1 MEDNKPNF
9 PTETIELPSKGLI
22 YPEDN
27 PLSSGKIEMKYM
39 TAKEEDILSN
49 QSYIKDGTVID
60 KLLQSLIVTKINYKD
75 LIVGDKNAILIAS
88 RILGYGAEYTFEYK
102 GEEVTVDLSKLEA
115 KEINEEDFPKGQNEF
130 SFKLPT
136 TGDNITFKLLT
147 HGDELRIDE
156 ELKGLKRVNKKSST
170 DVSTRL
176 KYMIKSINGDDNPSS
191 IRTFV
196 DNNFLARDA
205 REFRKHVKAFQP
217 DINMRVSV
225 ETSEGEDDIELPISL
240 NFFWPD
246 VEL

>member
-1 MEDNKPNF
+1 MEDNKPNY
-9 PTETIELPSKGLI
+9 PTETIELPSKGLV
-22 YPEDN
+22 YPESN

-75 LIVGDKNAILIAS
+75 LIVGDKNAILISS
-88 RILGYGAEYTFEYK
+88 RILGYGAEYSFEHK
-102 GEEVTVDLSKLEA
+102 GEEVTVDLSTLEH
-115 KEINEEDFPKGQNEF
+115 KEINVDNFPQGQNEF
-130 SFKLPT
+130 SYKLKT
-136 TGDNITFKLLT
+136 TGDSITFKLLT
-147 HGDELRIDE
+147 HGDEIRIDE
-156 ELKGLKRVNKKSST
+156 ELKGLKRINKKSSK

-176 KYMIKSINGDDNPSS
+176 KYMIQSINGDDNPSS

-205 REFRKHVKAFQP
+205 REFRLYIKSFQP
-217 DINMRVSV
+217 DINMKVSV
-225 ETSEGEDDIELPISL
+225 ETSDGTDDIELPISL

>member
-9 PTETIELPSKGLI
+9 PTETIELPSKGLV
-22 YPEDN
+22 YPESN

-60 KLLQSLIVTKINYKD
+60 KLLQSLIVTKIDYKD
-75 LIVGDKNAILIAS
+75 LIVGDKNAILISS
-88 RILGYGAEYTFEYK
+88 RILGYGAEYSFEHK
-102 GEEVTVDLSKLEA
+102 GEEVTVDLSTLEH
-115 KEINEEDFPKGQNEF
+115 KEINVDNFPQGQNEF
-130 SFKLPT
+130 SYKLKT
-136 TGDNITFKLLT
+136 TGDSITFKLLT
-147 HGDELRIDE
+147 HGDEIRIDE
-156 ELKGLKRVNKKSST
+156 ELKGLKRINKKSSK

-176 KYMIKSINGDDNPSS
+176 KYMIQSINGDDNPSS

-205 REFRKHVKAFQP
+205 REFRLYIKSFQP
-217 DINMRVSV
+217 DINMKVSV
-225 ETSEGEDDIELPISL
+225 ETSDGTDDIELPISL

>member
-9 PTETIELPSKGLI
+9 PTETIELPSKGLV
-22 YPEDN
+22 YPESN

-60 KLLQSLIVTKINYKD
+60 KLLQSLIVTKIDYKD
-75 LIVGDKNAILIAS
+75 LIVGDKNAILISS
-88 RILGYGAEYTFEYK
+88 RILGYGAEYSFEHK
-102 GEEVTVDLSKLEA
+102 GEEVTVDLSTLEH
-115 KEINEEDFPKGQNEF
+115 KEINVDNFPQGQNEF
-130 SFKLPT
+130 SYKLKT
-136 TGDNITFKLLT
+136 TGDSITFKLLT
-147 HGDELRIDE
+147 HGDEIRIDE
-156 ELKGLKRVNKKSST
+156 ELKGLKRINKKSSK

-176 KYMIKSINGDDNPSS
+176 KYMIQSINGDDNPSS

-205 REFRKHVKAFQP
+205 REFRLHIKSFQP
-217 DINMRVSV
+217 DINMKVSV
-225 ETSEGEDDIELPISL
+225 ETSDGTDDIELPISL

>member
-1 MEDNKPNF
+1 MEDNKPNY
-9 PTETIELPSKGLI
+9 PTETIELPSKGLV
-22 YPEDN
+22 YPESN

-60 KLLQSLIVTKINYKD
+60 KLLQSLIVTKIDYKD
-75 LIVGDKNAILIAS
+75 LIVGDKNAILISS
-88 RILGYGAEYTFEYK
+88 RILGYGAEYSFEHK
-102 GEEVTVDLSKLEA
+102 GEEVTVDLSTLEH
-115 KEINEEDFPKGQNEF
+115 KEINVDNFPQGQNEF
-130 SFKLPT
+130 SYKLKT
-136 TGDNITFKLLT
+136 TGDSITFKLLT
-147 HGDELRIDE
+147 HGDEIRIDE
-156 ELKGLKRVNKKSST
+156 ELKGLKRINKKSSK

-176 KYMIKSINGDDNPSS
+176 KYMIQSINGDDNPSS

-205 REFRKHVKAFQP
+205 REFRLYIKSFQP
-217 DINMRVSV
+217 DINMKVSV
-225 ETSEGEDDIELPISL
+225 ETSDGTDDIELPISL